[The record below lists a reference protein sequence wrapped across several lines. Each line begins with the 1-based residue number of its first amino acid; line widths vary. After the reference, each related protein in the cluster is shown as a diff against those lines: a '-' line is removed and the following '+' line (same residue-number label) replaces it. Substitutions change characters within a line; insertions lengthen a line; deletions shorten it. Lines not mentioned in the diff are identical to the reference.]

1 MQLQFARM
9 EGLWPSDEDV
19 SGFRAKAEKLMNQ
32 VQAYVPSLASFAPL
46 AMLLGFHADEPQIV
60 FLST

>member
-19 SGFRAKAEKLMNQ
+19 PGFRTRAEKFMNQ
-32 VQAYVPSLASFAPL
+32 IQAYVSSLLFAAGF
-46 AMLLGFHADEPQIV
+46 AMLLGFHADGTRIV
-60 FLST
+60 SLSR

>member
-1 MQLQFARM
+1 M

-19 SGFRAKAEKLMNQ
+19 PGFRARAEKFMNQ
-32 VQAYVPSLASFAPL
+32 VQAYVPSLSSFAPL
-46 AMLLGFHADEPQIV
+46 AILLGFHADETRIV

>member
-1 MQLQFARM
+1 M

-19 SGFRAKAEKLMNQ
+19 PGFRARAEKLMSQ
-32 VQAYVPSLASFAPL
+32 VQAYVPSLSSFAPL
-46 AMLLGFHADEPQIV
+46 AKLLGFHADETRLV

>member
-19 SGFRAKAEKLMNQ
+19 PGFRARAEKFMNQ
-32 VQAYVPSLASFAPL
+32 VQAYVPSLSSFAL
-46 AMLLGFHADEPQIV
+46 AILLGFHADETRIV